1 MVDENKDQVRE
12 PESPETES
20 TGPQDEQVGAE
31 KTESDETYT
40 DNEIA
45 EKRGRMVAAGVI
57 ATVVLSV
64 IAVVVAGVFQ
74 FTAAWFMSCPGD
86 LPVNDPAPILWND
99 IVTKKEAPPALGVPK
114 DLAKEVSLKVSNAPP
129 K

>member
-1 MVDENKDQVRE
+1 MTEEEKDQVRE

-20 TGPQDEQVGAE
+20 TEPEDEQVGAE
-31 KTESDETYT
+31 ETESDETYT
-40 DNEIA
+40 NNEIA

-57 ATVVLSV
+57 AAVVLSV

-74 FTAAWFMSCPGD
+74 FTAGWFIKCPGD
-86 LPVNDPAPILWND
+86 VPVNDPAPILWND
-99 IVTKKEAPPALGVPK
+99 MVTKKEIPAALGVPK